1 MKARIIVVL
10 LFLHG
15 FVFGQEEEFKLLEN
29 NFSYSYSAETQ
40 EFKICLNTPTST
52 LCNKYKLV
60 DTNYLLVEL
69 LEKNKGYYTV
79 TNNVFKEEIDN
90 LAKQFSSAST
100 NSLKKIIG
108 AQSNQC
114 SQTSKY
120 CNVLDELKSYIEQ
133 SEMSS
138 KTQLD
143 SIYIKYIQEET
154 AKRLKYFYTHKIK
167 KEETYDLLANLALQT
182 VSTTAESNAAST
194 TTTTSAHL
202 YLAFFLLK
210 KGSIWLKL
218 QEQFHLNNT
227 SKKDQEPFQFAIDIS
242 KEEFIN
248 SFEIQYKMAHNKQV
262 LQKDETREAIE
273 DLYHKIHERIDQK
286 KLLAIKQEYQTTLV
300 NAIDSIEAQEKTY
313 SGQLI
318 LEDSFKVEVL
328 TNKKIKHSEHK
339 KEKKKDVFKIDR
351 GTIRFFNNRIDNV
364 SLYGSLESNPKNKMV
379 LFNEGYSTPM
389 RALNRRVYV
398 KEKIYWKIRYLKDTI
413 IEEES
418 GDTLFKYPKTKKFII
433 YSIADILDYLPTDR
447 FNYSVKNQEL
457 KLTPGESIK
466 VEERKIGDY
475 FTGIF
480 FSDFLG
486 LNSANSNN
494 LIVAEGK
501 IRFPIH
507 LRNWKTLTLF
517 DHFSGSV
524 AVSLFNGFNSESKT
538 LQLGKK
544 IEGDLSQSTM
554 TEVLNQYLEN
564 PNNQPENF
572 ELLVNNNIDA
582 SFELS
587 IISQDW
593 KQARTFI
600 HLGYGFRF
608 LRSGVSYDFHETT
621 ATTSPSFLSKND
633 FQVFSVGHQVNFTFE
648 IRPQANIGADFNIG
662 LNYLKTAG
670 TNVNGLD
677 FKAQNED
684 QSNIRIMLDLFALS
698 NSEKSKSGVFFRFGG
713 HFNPKQKRV
722 FPQLMAGFATN
733 LSSFVNKLK
742 TDK

>member
-40 EFKICLNTPTST
+40 EFKICLNSPTST

-69 LEKNKGYYTV
+69 LEKNKGYYSV
-79 TNNVFKEEIDN
+79 ANNFFKEELDN

-120 CNVLDELKSYIEQ
+120 CNVLAELKSYIEQ

-143 SIYIKYIQEET
+143 SIYIKFIQEET

-182 VSTTAESNAAST
+182 VSTTVESNAAST
-194 TTTTSAHL
+194 TTTTSTQL

-218 QEQFHLNNT
+218 QEQFRLNNT
-227 SKKDQEPFQFAIDIS
+227 SKKNQEPFQFAIDIS

-248 SFEIQYKMAHNKQV
+248 SFEIQYKKAHNKQV
-262 LQKDETREAIE
+262 LQKDVTREAIE

-286 KLLAIKQEYQTTLV
+286 KLLAIKLEYQTTLV

-313 SGQLI
+313 SGI
-318 LEDSFKVEVL
+318 LFLKNSFEVKKVDR
-328 TNKKIKHSEHK
+328 TKINKEPSITTISQT
-339 KEKKKDVFKIDR
+339 FNIDYA
-351 GTIRFFNNRIDNV
+351 TIRFFNNRINDI
-364 SLYGSLESNPKNKMV
+364 SILGSLNNKKDEKIV
-379 LFNEGYSTPM
+379 LFNENYSYSL
-389 RALNRRVYV
+389 RELNRKVDRN
-398 KEKIYWKIRYLKDTI
+398 EKILHESKSKKHNINKRKEYLVYNLSDVLQYIPSNK
-413 IEEES
+413 
-418 GDTLFKYPKTKKFII
+418 L
-433 YSIADILDYLPTDR
+433 
-447 FNYSVKNQEL
+447 NYSVKNQEL
-457 KLTPGESIK
+457 KLTPNDSTK
-466 VEERKIGDY
+466 VEERQIGDY
-475 FTGIF
+475 FTGVI

-501 IRFPIH
+501 IRFPIN
-507 LRNWKTLTLF
+507 LRSWTHWTVF
-517 DHFSGSV
+517 DHISGNV
-524 AVSLFNGFNSESKT
+524 AVNLYNGFNSNSKT
-538 LQLGKK
+538 IKLQN
-544 IEGDLSQSTM
+544 
-554 TEVLNQYLEN
+554 EVEVENEKQTITSLNTVLRN
-564 PNNQPENF
+564 VPTDNF
-572 ELLVNNNIDA
+572 DLLVNNNIDA
-582 SFELS
+582 SLNFS
-587 IISQDW
+587 IISLEW
-593 KQARTFI
+593 KQANSTLHFN
-600 HLGYGFRF
+600 YGVRF
-608 LRSGVSYDFHETT
+608 LRTGVAYDIFQKAPTNPSSSTLNEQQ
-621 ATTSPSFLSKND
+621 SFLRSSS
-633 FQVFSVGHQVNFTFE
+633 FQVFSLGHTVGLTVE
-648 IRPQANIGADFNIG
+648 VRPQTNIGADFNLG
-662 LNYLKTAG
+662 LNWLSSNG
-670 TNVNGLD
+670 TNENYIA
-677 FKAQNED
+677 FISKNKNP
-684 QSNIRIMLDLFALS
+684 NIYASLDLFATG
-698 NSEKSKSGVFFRFGG
+698 NTKKKSGLYFRFAGV
-713 HFNPKQKRV
+713 FNTDSKRV